1 MSDEEEA
8 VRRRTAAVADY
19 RKKLLQ
25 HKELESRVRT
35 GDFHLSNLYF
45 TRKGFDWGFFFCRD
59 SLNYISVVKG
69 VLSRLV

>member
-45 TRKGFDWGFFFCRD
+45 TRKGFDC
-59 SLNYISVVKG
+59 LNYISVVRG